1 MQKETASEV
10 IILEEKLEEKLS
22 RVHTAIRSTSATLA
36 PIAEFMRFQTG
47 LNRVLVKLEKRFAEL
62 SSRLEKVEKLWEG
75 LPCSDA
81 FRLVLQA
88 SLQSLSSLSSV

>member
-10 IILEEKLEEKLS
+10 INLEEKLEEKLS
-22 RVHTAIRSTSATLA
+22 HVHTTLRGMSANFADILKNIHSQNDLNLMLA
-36 PIAEFMRFQTG
+36 KGIA
-47 LNRVLVKLEKRFAEL
+47 LL
-62 SSRLEKVEKLWEG
+62 SSRLAKVEKFWDG